1 MVQVWAEGPKAPGAA
16 RPERACGAHL
26 RTFSKVNKVDRLKI
40 AVKFLIALGLSL
52 LLVWVVRTFAFTVFT
67 VPAGGLPP
75 QLKAGTRVIVNRID
89 CDFFNRGEV
98 VVFRDSV
105 LAPYKNQGRS
115 QAGNQGR
122 SQAGNQGWSQPRKF
136 VSEAYFIGR
145 IEKLPGD
152 TILVDT
158 ASYVIPT
165 VCCRRCG
172 CKDCRFY
179 LLKTPAGQQLVH
191 KHQMIGKA
199 YKLF

>member
-1 MVQVWAEGPKAPGAA
+1 MFLVWA
-16 RPERACGAHL
+16 
-26 RTFSKVNKVDRLKI
+26 
-40 AVKFLIALGLSL
+40 
-52 LLVWVVRTFAFTVFT
+52 VRTYAFTVFT

-75 QLKAGTRVIVNRID
+75 QLKAGNRVIVNRID

-98 VVFRDSV
+98 VVFTDSV
-105 LAPYKNQGRS
+105 FAPVENQGQS
-115 QAGNQGR
+115 QV
-122 SQAGNQGWSQPRKF
+122 RKF
-136 VSEAYFIGR
+136 VSKAYFIGR

-158 ASYVIPT
+158 VKYVIPT

-179 LLKTPAGQQLVH
+179 LLKTPTGQQLVH

>member
-1 MVQVWAEGPKAPGAA
+1 M
-16 RPERACGAHL
+16 
-26 RTFSKVNKVDRLKI
+26 KI

-52 LLVWVVRTFAFTVFT
+52 LLVWAVRTFAFTVFT
-67 VPAGGLPP
+67 VPARGLPP
-75 QLKAGTRVIVNRID
+75 QLKAGNRVIVNRID

-105 LAPYKNQGRS
+105 TYQR
-115 QAGNQGR
+115 
-122 SQAGNQGWSQPRKF
+122 RKI
-136 VSEAYFIGR
+136 VAEAYFIGR

-152 TILVDT
+152 TIRIDT
-158 ASYVIPT
+158 VQYIIPT
-165 VCCRRCG
+165 VCCKRCG

-179 LLKTPAGQQLVH
+179 LLKTPTGQQVVH

>member
-1 MVQVWAEGPKAPGAA
+1 M
-16 RPERACGAHL
+16 
-26 RTFSKVNKVDRLKI
+26 KI

-75 QLKAGTRVIVNRID
+75 QLQAGNRVIVNRID
-89 CDFFNRGEV
+89 CDFFNRGDV
-98 VVFRDSV
+98 VVFTDSV
-105 LAPYKNQGRS
+105 FAPVKKQAQS
-115 QAGNQGR
+115 QAGSQGQNQAQP
-122 SQAGNQGWSQPRKF
+122 QARKF

-152 TILVDT
+152 TILIDT
-158 ASYVIPT
+158 VKYIIPT
-165 VCCRRCG
+165 VCCKRCG

-179 LLKTPAGQQLVH
+179 LLKTPTGQQVVH

>member
-1 MVQVWAEGPKAPGAA
+1 M
-16 RPERACGAHL
+16 
-26 RTFSKVNKVDRLKI
+26 KI

-52 LLVWVVRTFAFTVFT
+52 LLVWAVRTFAFTVFT

-89 CDFFNRGEV
+89 CDFFNRGDV
-98 VVFRDSV
+98 VVFTDSV
-105 LAPYKNQGRS
+105 FASVKNQGQKQAGTQS
-115 QAGNQGR
+115 QAQP
-122 SQAGNQGWSQPRKF
+122 QARKF

-152 TILVDT
+152 TILIDT
-158 ASYVIPT
+158 VKYVIPT

-172 CKDCRFY
+172 CKDCRFF
-179 LLKTPAGQQLVH
+179 LLKTPTGQQLVH

>member
-1 MVQVWAEGPKAPGAA
+1 M
-16 RPERACGAHL
+16 
-26 RTFSKVNKVDRLKI
+26 
-40 AVKFLIALGLSL
+40 
-52 LLVWVVRTFAFTVFT
+52 
-67 VPAGGLPP
+67 
-75 QLKAGTRVIVNRID
+75 NRID

-98 VVFRDSV
+98 VVFTDSV
-105 LAPYKNQGRS
+105 FAPVKNQGLSQAKVQS
-115 QAGNQGR
+115 QAGNQAQ
-122 SQAGNQGWSQPRKF
+122 SQAQPQPRKF

-152 TILVDT
+152 TIRIDT
-158 ASYVIPT
+158 ASYIIPV

-179 LLKTPAGQQLVH
+179 LLKTPTGQQLVH

>member
-1 MVQVWAEGPKAPGAA
+1 M
-16 RPERACGAHL
+16 
-26 RTFSKVNKVDRLKI
+26 KI

-52 LLVWVVRTFAFTVFT
+52 LLVWAVRTFAFTVFT

-75 QLKAGTRVIVNRID
+75 QLKAGTRVIVTRID
-89 CDFFNRGEV
+89 CDFFNRGDV
-98 VVFRDSV
+98 VVFTDS
-105 LAPYKNQGRS
+105 LFAPVKKQAQS
-115 QAGNQGR
+115 QAGSQGQ
-122 SQAGNQGWSQPRKF
+122 SQAQPQARKF

-152 TILVDT
+152 TIRIDT
-158 ASYVIPT
+158 VKYIIPT
-165 VCCRRCG
+165 VCCKRCG

-179 LLKTPAGQQLVH
+179 LLKTPTGQQVVH

>member
-1 MVQVWAEGPKAPGAA
+1 MWA
-16 RPERACGAHL
+16 
-26 RTFSKVNKVDRLKI
+26 
-40 AVKFLIALGLSL
+40 
-52 LLVWVVRTFAFTVFT
+52 VRTYAFTVFT

-75 QLKAGTRVIVNRID
+75 QLKAGNRVIVNRID

-105 LAPYKNQGRS
+105 FAPDKNQAQS
-115 QAGNQGR
+115 QAGNQA
-122 SQAGNQGWSQPRKF
+122 QPQPRKI
-136 VSEAYFIGR
+136 VSKAYFIGR

-158 ASYVIPT
+158 ASYLIPM

-179 LLKTPAGQQLVH
+179 LLKTPTGQQLVH

>member
-1 MVQVWAEGPKAPGAA
+1 M
-16 RPERACGAHL
+16 
-26 RTFSKVNKVDRLKI
+26 
-40 AVKFLIALGLSL
+40 

-75 QLKAGTRVIVNRID
+75 QLQAGNRVIVNRID
-89 CDFFNRGEV
+89 CDFFNRGDV
-98 VVFRDSV
+98 VVFTDSV
-105 LAPYKNQGRS
+105 FAPVKKQAQS
-115 QAGNQGR
+115 QAGSQGQ
-122 SQAGNQGWSQPRKF
+122 SQTQPQARKF

-152 TILVDT
+152 TILIDT
-158 ASYVIPT
+158 VKYIIPT
-165 VCCRRCG
+165 VCCKRCG

-179 LLKTPAGQQLVH
+179 LLKTPTGQQVVH

>member
-1 MVQVWAEGPKAPGAA
+1 M
-16 RPERACGAHL
+16 
-26 RTFSKVNKVDRLKI
+26 KI

-52 LLVWVVRTFAFTVFT
+52 LLVWAVRTFAFTVFT

-75 QLKAGTRVIVNRID
+75 QLKAGNRVIVNRID

-105 LAPYKNQGRS
+105 TYQR
-115 QAGNQGR
+115 
-122 SQAGNQGWSQPRKF
+122 RKI
-136 VSEAYFIGR
+136 VAEAYFIGR

-152 TILVDT
+152 TIRIDT
-158 ASYVIPT
+158 VQYIIPT
-165 VCCRRCG
+165 VCCKRCG

-179 LLKTPAGQQLVH
+179 LLKTPTGQQLVH

>member
-1 MVQVWAEGPKAPGAA
+1 M
-16 RPERACGAHL
+16 
-26 RTFSKVNKVDRLKI
+26 KI

-52 LLVWVVRTFAFTVFT
+52 LLVWAVRTYAFTVFT

-75 QLKAGTRVIVNRID
+75 QLQAGNRVIVNRID

-98 VVFRDSV
+98 VVFTDSV
-105 LAPYKNQGRS
+105 FAPAKNQAKVKGQR
-115 QAGNQGR
+115 QVGNQV
-122 SQAGNQGWSQPRKF
+122 QPNPRKF

-158 ASYVIPT
+158 ASFIIPM

-179 LLKTPAGQQLVH
+179 LLKTPTGQQLVH

>member
-1 MVQVWAEGPKAPGAA
+1 M
-16 RPERACGAHL
+16 
-26 RTFSKVNKVDRLKI
+26 KI

-52 LLVWVVRTFAFTVFT
+52 LLVWAVRTYAFTVFT

-98 VVFRDSV
+98 VVFTDSV
-105 LAPYKNQGRS
+105 FAPVENQGQS
-115 QAGNQGR
+115 QV
-122 SQAGNQGWSQPRKF
+122 RKF
-136 VSEAYFIGR
+136 VSKAYFIGR
-145 IEKLPGD
+145 VEKLPGD

-158 ASYVIPT
+158 ASYIIPT
-165 VCCRRCG
+165 VCCKRCG

-179 LLKTPAGQQLVH
+179 LLKTPTGQQLVH

>member
-1 MVQVWAEGPKAPGAA
+1 M
-16 RPERACGAHL
+16 
-26 RTFSKVNKVDRLKI
+26 KI

-52 LLVWVVRTFAFTVFT
+52 LLVWAVRTFAFTVFT

-75 QLKAGTRVIVNRID
+75 QLKAGNRVIVNRIA

-105 LAPYKNQGRS
+105 TYQR
-115 QAGNQGR
+115 
-122 SQAGNQGWSQPRKF
+122 RKI
-136 VSEAYFIGR
+136 VAEAYFIGR

-152 TILVDT
+152 TIRIDT
-158 ASYVIPT
+158 VQYIIPT
-165 VCCRRCG
+165 VCCKRCG

-179 LLKTPAGQQLVH
+179 LLKTPTGQQVVH

>member
-1 MVQVWAEGPKAPGAA
+1 M
-16 RPERACGAHL
+16 
-26 RTFSKVNKVDRLKI
+26 KI

-52 LLVWVVRTFAFTVFT
+52 LLVWAVRTYAFTVFT

-75 QLKAGTRVIVNRID
+75 QLQAGNRVIVNRID
-89 CDFFNRGEV
+89 CDFFNRGDV
-98 VVFRDSV
+98 VVFTDSV
-105 LAPYKNQGRS
+105 FAPVKKQAQS
-115 QAGNQGR
+115 QAGSQGQ
-122 SQAGNQGWSQPRKF
+122 SQAQPQARKF

-152 TILVDT
+152 TILIDT
-158 ASYVIPT
+158 VKYIIPT
-165 VCCRRCG
+165 VCCKRCG

-179 LLKTPAGQQLVH
+179 LLKTPTGQQVVH